1 MVYGINFILLLQPF
15 LTLTVFANE
24 DAKRLHDDLMVNY
37 NKHRRPASEPN
48 KPITIK
54 LKLRLSQ
61 IIDVHEI
68 DQIMTCSVWLKQ
80 VWVDKKLSWDPKN
93 YGGVSVLYV
102 PYEMIWVPDIVL
114 YNNADSNYN
123 ITISTKATLRYDGE
137 VTWEPPAIFK
147 SLCQI
152 DVRWHFLLSSY
163 NLFRFPFD
171 EQRCHFK
178 FGSWTYSE
186 DLLNLELLGGEPRYE
201 LEVNENGEVDNITIV
216 DDGIDLSDYY
226 PSVEWDIMSR
236 VAKRRTKNYPSCC
249 PNGAYIDIM
258 YYLELRRKP
267 LFYTVNLVF
276 PCVGISFLTI
286 LVFYLPSHSGEKVTL
301 CISILVTLTVFYLL
315 LTEIIPAT
323 SISLPL
329 IGKYLLFTMI
339 MVTLSVIVTVISLNL
354 HFRTPT
360 THKMPKWV
368 KWLFLKTLPKLLFM
382 RQPLNDNHESFR
394 KIGKRSGELCE
405 RVTMNYHGYY
415 VNGDDSRSTAS
426 AEFNERIQKLY
437 SSPYVIKAFENICFI
452 AKLLK
457 KKDRDDKVD
466 ENWKYVSMVLDR
478 LFLLLF
484 SITCFAGTITI
495 FLQVKHLYYSQAP
508 ILYDTRQAI
517 DLQYRPANI
526 S

>member
-1 MVYGINFILLLQPF
+1 MISATVWNDMVMVNFSELVIFLISLLIPIIYC
-15 LTLTVFANE
+15 NE
-24 DAKRLHDDLMVNY
+24 DAKRLHDDLMANY
-37 NKHRRPASEPN
+37 NKHRRPAPAAK
-48 KPITIK
+48 KPIIIK
-54 LKLRLSQ
+54 IKLRLSQ

-80 VWVDKKLSWDPKN
+80 VWIDQKLSWNPKN

-152 DVRWHFLLSSY
+152 DVRW
-163 NLFRFPFD
+163 FPFD
-171 EQRCHFK
+171 EQHCHFK

-186 DLLNLELLGGEPRYE
+186 DLLHLELLGGDPHYE
-201 LEVNENGEVDNITIV
+201 LEVNANGEIDNITIV
-216 DDGIDLSDYY
+216 EDGIDLSDYY
-226 PSVEWDIMSR
+226 PSVEWDIISR
-236 VAKRRTKNYPSCC
+236 VAKRRTKNYASCC
-249 PNGAYIDIM
+249 PDETYTDVM

-286 LVFYLPSHSGEKVTL
+286 LVFYLPSHSGEKITL

-329 IGKYLLFTMI
+329 IGKYLLFTMV

-354 HFRTPT
+354 YFRKPT
-360 THKMPKWV
+360 THRMPEWV
-368 KWLFLKTLPKLLFM
+368 KWFFLKTLPKMLLM
-382 RQPLNDNHESFR
+382 RRPLNDVNDLFC
-394 KIGKRSGELCE
+394 KNGKRNGELYK
-405 RVTMNYHGYY
+405 RITMNYHEHA
-415 VNGDDSRSTAS
+415 VSKNSRSPIPIES
-426 AEFNERIQKLY
+426 DERIQRLY
-437 SSPYVIKAFENICFI
+437 RSPHVVKAFENICFI
-452 AKLLK
+452 AELLK
-457 KKDRDDKVD
+457 KQDRDAKVD
-466 ENWKYVSMVLDR
+466 EDWKYVAMVLDR
-478 LFLLLF
+478 LFLLFF
-484 SITCFAGTITI
+484 SIACFTGTITI
-495 FLQVKHLYYSQAP
+495 LLQAP
-508 ILYDTRQAI
+508 TLYDTRQPI
-517 DLQYRPANI
+517 DLQYRPTNI
-526 S
+526 T

>member
-1 MVYGINFILLLQPF
+1 MIYC
-15 LTLTVFANE
+15 NE
-24 DAKRLHDDLMVNY
+24 DAKRLHDDLMANY
-37 NKHRRPASEPN
+37 NKHRRPAPAAN

-80 VWVDKKLSWDPKN
+80 VWIDKKLSWNPKN
-93 YGGVSVLYV
+93 YGGVNVLYV

-123 ITISTKATLRYDGE
+123 ITISTKATLRYNGE

-152 DVRWHFLLSSY
+152 DVRW
-163 NLFRFPFD
+163 FPFD

-178 FGSWTYSE
+178 FGSWTYSQ
-186 DLLNLELLGGEPRYE
+186 DLLDLELLGGEPHYE
-201 LEVNENGEVDNITIV
+201 LETSANGEVDNITIV
-216 DDGIDLSDYY
+216 EDGIDLSDYY
-226 PSVEWDIMSR
+226 PSVEWDIISR
-236 VAKRRTKNYPSCC
+236 VAKRRTKNYSSCC
-249 PNGAYIDIM
+249 PDEAYTDIM

-354 HFRTPT
+354 HFRKPT
-360 THKMPKWV
+360 THQMPEWV
-368 KWLFLKTLPKLLFM
+368 KWIFLKTLPKMLFM
-382 RQPLNDNHESFR
+382 RRPINDADDLFC
-394 KIGKRSGELCE
+394 KGE
-405 RVTMNYHGYY
+405 RITINYHEHI
-415 VNGDDSRSTAS
+415 VNGDGETLIRTEPD
-426 AEFNERIQKLY
+426 ERIRKLY
-437 SSPYVIKAFENICFI
+437 HSPHVIKAFENICFI
-452 AKLLK
+452 AELLK
-457 KKDRDDKVD
+457 KKDKDAKVD
-466 ENWKYVSMVLDR
+466 EDWNYVAMVLDR

-484 SITCFAGTITI
+484 SIACFSGTITI
-495 FLQVKHLYYSQAP
+495 LLQAP
-508 ILYDTRQAI
+508 TLYDTRQPI
-517 DLQYRPANI
+517 DLQYRPTNI
-526 S
+526 T

>member
-1 MVYGINFILLLQPF
+1 MVNLIERQISLLL
-15 LTLTVFANE
+15 LLISMMYCNE
-24 DAKRLHDDLMVNY
+24 DAKRLHDDLMANY
-37 NKHRRPASEPN
+37 NKHRRPAPAAN

-68 DQIMTCSVWLKQ
+68 DQIMTCSIWLKQ
-80 VWVDKKLSWDPKN
+80 VWIDRKLSWNPKN

-114 YNNADSNYN
+114 YNNADNNYN

-152 DVRWHFLLSSY
+152 DVRW
-163 NLFRFPFD
+163 FPFD

-178 FGSWTYSE
+178 FGSWTYSQ
-186 DLLNLELLGGEPRYE
+186 DLLDLELLGGEPYYE
-201 LEVNENGEVDNITIV
+201 LEMNGNGEMDNVTIV
-216 DDGIDLSDYY
+216 EDGIDLSDYY

-236 VAKRRTKNYPSCC
+236 VAKRRTKNYSSCC
-249 PNGAYIDIM
+249 PDETYVDIM

-276 PCVGISFLTI
+276 PCVGISFLTV

-329 IGKYLLFTMI
+329 IGKYLLFTMV

-354 HFRTPT
+354 HFRKPT
-360 THKMPKWV
+360 THRMPEWV
-368 KWLFLKTLPKLLFM
+368 KWFFLKTLPKILFM
-382 RQPLNDNHESFR
+382 RRPMNDANDLFC
-394 KIGKRSGELCE
+394 KDE
-405 RVTMNYHGYY
+405 RITMNYHEHT
-415 VNGDDSRSTAS
+415 VSGDGGSLIPTES
-426 AEFNERIQKLY
+426 NEQIQKIY
-437 SSPYVIKAFENICFI
+437 HSPHVVKAFENICFI
-452 AKLLK
+452 AELLK
-457 KKDRDDKVD
+457 KKDRDAKMD
-466 ENWKYVSMVLDR
+466 EDWNYVAVVLDR
-478 LFLLLF
+478 LFLLLS
-484 SITCFAGTITI
+484 SIACFAGTITI
-495 FLQVKHLYYSQAP
+495 LLQAP
-508 ILYDTRQAI
+508 TLYDSRQAI
-517 DLQYRPANI
+517 DLQYRPTNI
-526 S
+526 T

>member
-1 MVYGINFILLLQPF
+1 MVNLSFELVVLVVSVMVSLMVSVAYC
-15 LTLTVFANE
+15 NE
-24 DAKRLHDDLMVNY
+24 DAKRLHDDLMANY
-37 NKHRRPASEPN
+37 NKHRRPAPAVN

-80 VWVDKKLSWDPKN
+80 VWTDKKLSWNPKN

-152 DVRWHFLLSSY
+152 DVRW
-163 NLFRFPFD
+163 FPFD

-178 FGSWTYSE
+178 FGSWTYSQ
-186 DLLNLELLGGEPRYE
+186 DLLDLELLGGEPHYE
-201 LEVNENGEVDNITIV
+201 LEVSANGEVDNITIV

-226 PSVEWDIMSR
+226 PSVEWDIISR
-236 VAKRRTKNYPSCC
+236 VAKRRTKNYASCC
-249 PNGAYIDIM
+249 PDEAYIDIM

-329 IGKYLLFTMI
+329 IGKYLLFTMV

-354 HFRTPT
+354 HFRKPT
-360 THKMPKWV
+360 THRMPEWV
-368 KWLFLKTLPKLLFM
+368 KWFFLKALPKILFM
-382 RQPLNDNHESFR
+382 RQPLNNAKDLSC
-394 KIGKRSGELCE
+394 KGEQM
-405 RVTMNYHGYY
+405 TINYHEH
-415 VNGDDSRSTAS
+415 VVSRDDRSLILT
-426 AEFNERIQKLY
+426 EPDERIQKLY
-437 SSPYVIKAFENICFI
+437 HSPHVVKAFENICFI
-452 AKLLK
+452 AELLK
-457 KKDRDDKVD
+457 KKDRDAKVD
-466 ENWKYVSMVLDR
+466 EDWKYVAMVLDR
-478 LFLLLF
+478 LFLLLL
-484 SITCFAGTITI
+484 SIACFAGTITI
-495 FLQVKHLYYSQAP
+495 LLQAP
-508 ILYDTRQAI
+508 TLYDTRQAI
-517 DLQYRPANI
+517 DLQYRPTNI
-526 S
+526 T